1 MLKTYVANFER
12 WDIMEEIEEFE
23 INLDNLHI
31 SSLDELSSSEKF
43 IVYFQ
48 YDYIFKLRNLQVFL
62 NSKFNEDNQNSELL
76 DYIKS
81 FVNLKELDYFYEF
94 LKSLQVLNLK
104 EFELF
109 FKTIKMNYDLMI
121 RQRNSARILNI
132 SVESFAKIKGVYYPN
147 YQNMEVIFQENDC
160 FYKKTENL
168 RNLTKYIVKPIFL
181 KK

>member
-1 MLKTYVANFER
+1 
-12 WDIMEEIEEFE
+12 MEEIEEFE
-23 INLDNLHI
+23 INLDNVHI
-31 SSLDELSSSEKF
+31 SSLDKLSSSEKF

-81 FVNLKELDYFYEF
+81 FVNIKELDYFYEF

-109 FKTIKMNYDLMI
+109 FETIKMNYDLMI
-121 RQRNSARILNI
+121 RQRSSARTLNI
-132 SVESFAKIKGVYYPN
+132 SVENFARVKGIYYPC
-147 YQNMEVIFQENDC
+147 YERMEVIFQEGNC
-160 FYKKTENL
+160 FFEKTEKL
-168 RNLTKYIVKPIFL
+168 TNLTKYIVKPFFN
-181 KK
+181 